1 MILLQQQM
9 LRWNLIGNKSMPH
22 WHGCISRAGIIS
34 FILAA
39 SSVTVHY
46 MWLNVSGGPE
56 GPFEDIQE
64 ISGYMAYMWKAG
76 RETFFFYCDKA
87 EVIKNDRVNLLLG
100 SVWQLGY
107 SCTFKDD
114 SLMSDCLL
122 SKRKSQHL
130 PILLNKMFCTDLQ
143 LTHCPRAVR
152 GWYFVRKWE
161 LEFQSL

>member
-1 MILLQQQM
+1 MSQGAQRGPSKAFRRYQAT
-9 LRWNLIGNKSMPH
+9 
-22 WHGCISRAGIIS
+22 WHIC
-34 FILAA
+34 
-39 SSVTVHY
+39 
-46 MWLNVSGGPE
+46 E
-56 GPFEDIQE
+56 
-64 ISGYMAYMWKAG
+64 KAE
-76 RETFFFYCDKA
+76 REAFFFFHCDKA

-122 SKRKSQHL
+122 SKRKSQRL